1 MLIAEIFNNLPWKWN
16 KILLVAAAVVSARQ
30 LITTFVKSSPHLQQ
44 LHAHLTQWRK
54 MQNVN
59 DFLQSFLKY
68 VHCPFKQTR
77 AVKASGQNPKF
88 CDFFPVS
95 ESTQKFPAHLQAQ
108 LQAGQTKITSFK
120 PVSLALEAAELSDWP
135 IQPLLSPYWWNP
147 GGGCDAPCEPLP
159 RVPRV

>member
-1 MLIAEIFNNLPWKWN
+1 MLVLFNNLPWKWN
-16 KILLVAAAVVSARQ
+16 NILLVAAAVVSARQ
-30 LITTFVKSSPHLQQ
+30 LITTFVKSSPPHLQQ

-54 MQNVN
+54 MLNVN

-77 AVKASGQNPKF
+77 AVKASGQNHKF

-108 LQAGQTKITSFK
+108 LQASQTKITS
-120 PVSLALEAAELSDWP
+120 SLVQKFFFLDLRSDLR
-135 IQPLLSPYWWNP
+135 ICFSVGQN
-147 GGGCDAPCEPLP
+147 
-159 RVPRV
+159 